1 MNKIKRFLRE
11 TMSLFKT
18 HFWSIIAVIGVTAVF
33 VFAVTAPVAYCVGT
47 NNVINSALPFDQ
59 PGEPE
64 TPKENLFADIKSWED
79 SAEQILSSCEVGYAS
94 VSPGVSGSSLSVF
107 VTEVEDIDLFM
118 LSASI
123 YPSLIASPPSSL
135 DRLNSVIIYF
145 EDSSIFITLDE
156 SFSVP
161 LARSS
166 LLVDESSDSYQE
178 IKTAYDTYFSPYKI
192 D

>member
-1 MNKIKRFLRE
+1 MNIIKRFLRE

-18 HFWSIIAVIGVTAVF
+18 HFWSIIAVICVTAVF
-33 VFAVTAPVAYCVGT
+33 VFAVTAPVAYCVGM
-47 NNVINSALPFDQ
+47 NNVINTALHFDQ

-64 TPKENLFADIKSWED
+64 TSKEDLFADIKSWED
-79 SAEQILSSCEVGYAS
+79 SAEQVLSSCEVGYAY
-94 VSPGVSGSSLSVF
+94 VFPGASGPSLSVF

-118 LSASI
+118 LTASI

-135 DRLNSVIIYF
+135 DRLGSVIIYF
-145 EDSSIFITLDE
+145 EDASIFITLDD

-161 LARSS
+161 IPRSS
-166 LLVDESSDSYQE
+166 LLADESTEGYQDV
-178 IKTAYDTYFSPYKI
+178 KQAYDKYFSAYKI

>member
-18 HFWSIIAVIGVTAVF
+18 HFWSIIAVICVTAVF

-47 NNVINSALPFDQ
+47 NNVINSALHFDQ
-59 PGEPE
+59 PGELE
-64 TPKENLFADIKSWED
+64 TSKEDPFADIESWED

-94 VSPGVSGSSLSVF
+94 IFPGVSGSSLSVF

-135 DRLNSVIIYF
+135 DKLGSVIIYF
-145 EDSSIFITLDE
+145 EDASIYITLDD

-161 LARSS
+161 FPRSS
-166 LLVDESSDSYQE
+166 LLADESTEGYQDV
-178 IKTAYDTYFSPYKI
+178 KQAYDKHFSTFSI

>member
-1 MNKIKRFLRE
+1 MDKIKQFLRE

-18 HFWSIIAVIGVTAVF
+18 HFWSIIAIICVTAVF
-33 VFAVTAPVAYCVGT
+33 VFVVTTPVAYCVGM
-47 NNVINSALPFDQ
+47 NNVINSALHFDQ

-64 TPKENLFADIKSWED
+64 TSKENLFADIKLWED
-79 SAEQILSSCEVGYAS
+79 SAELILSSCAVGYTS
-94 VSPGVSGSSLSVF
+94 VFPGVSGPSLSVF

-118 LSASI
+118 LSASV

-135 DRLNSVIIYF
+135 DRLDSVIIYF
-145 EDSSIFITLDE
+145 EDASIFITLDD

-161 LARSS
+161 IPRSS
-166 LLVDESSDSYQE
+166 LLVDESAEGYQDV
-178 IKTAYDTYFSPYKI
+178 KQAYDKYFSTYSI